1 VHNLVRGVAPPYPG
15 AFTAIDG
22 ATLRILRTRLAG
34 AASPKSPQP
43 QLYVRDNA
51 CFAACSDG
59 AALEILDME
68 LDGEPFTAA
77 DFLARFGH
85 HPINLETAPE

>member
-1 VHNLVRGVAPPYPG
+1 
-15 AFTAIDG
+15 
-22 ATLRILRTRLAG
+22 
-34 AASPKSPQP
+34 
-43 QLYVRDNA
+43 
-51 CFAACSDG
+51 
-59 AALEILDME
+59 ME

>member
-1 VHNLVRGVAPPYPG
+1 M
-15 AFTAIDG
+15 
-22 ATLRILRTRLAG
+22 
-34 AASPKSPQP
+34 KSPTP
-43 QLYVRDNA
+43 QLYVRDSA

-68 LDGEPFTAA
+68 LDGKPFTPA

-85 HPINLETAPE
+85 HPINLETASE